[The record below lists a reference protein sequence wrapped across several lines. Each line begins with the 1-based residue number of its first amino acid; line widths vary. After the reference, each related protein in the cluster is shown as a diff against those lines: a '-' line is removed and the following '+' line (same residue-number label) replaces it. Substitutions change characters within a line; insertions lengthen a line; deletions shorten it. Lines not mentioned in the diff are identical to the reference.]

1 MACFKEFA
9 EVTLIKASAPS
20 VNKATFGLRE
30 SRMSTFKNRETWSSL
45 GLAFVGGYADASSYL
60 LAQTFT
66 GHITGNSI
74 LAAVSLVN
82 REWSISMDRF
92 LAIASFICSNFFT
105 GCRKDLDT

>member
-1 MACFKEFA
+1 
-9 EVTLIKASAPS
+9 
-20 VNKATFGLRE
+20 
-30 SRMSTFKNRETWSSL
+30 MSIVKNRETWISL

-82 REWSISMDRF
+82 RE
-92 LAIASFICSNFFT
+92 
-105 GCRKDLDT
+105 